1 MLFLISKISNLVCIV
16 IAESKEFAL
25 TWDFHKTHCWKVR
38 FKKEIECLAKDVLR
52 DMTHITQS
60 VYAINA
66 RK

>member
-1 MLFLISKISNLVCIV
+1 MVDP
-16 IAESKEFAL
+16 KELAL
-25 TWDFHKTHCWKVR
+25 TWNHHKTHCWKVR

-60 VYAINA
+60 LYAINA

>member
-1 MLFLISKISNLVCIV
+1 M
-16 IAESKEFAL
+16 IAESKELAL
-25 TWDFHKTHCWKVR
+25 TWNSHKTHCWKVR

-60 VYAINA
+60 MYAINA